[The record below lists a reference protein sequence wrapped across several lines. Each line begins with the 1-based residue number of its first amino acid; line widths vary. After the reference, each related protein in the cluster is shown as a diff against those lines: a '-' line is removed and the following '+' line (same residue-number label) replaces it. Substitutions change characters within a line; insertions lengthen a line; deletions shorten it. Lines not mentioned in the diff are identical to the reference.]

1 MDTIKSVAG
10 AFWKGW
16 TRHSILQ
23 RASALAY
30 AALFSMAPILLVLTA
45 VAATFLG
52 ADSARGELY
61 ARIADVA
68 GPGAAHQAL
77 HLVDAT
83 NRHSGW
89 MAIAI
94 GFVLALAG
102 GIAIVLQLEAAM
114 DAIWD
119 EPQRTVGGIGAA
131 IRQRLIA
138 GLALVVII
146 AGFLV
151 LAAADTALSRM
162 HVLTG
167 APAHALAILGALA
180 CVFAFFAA
188 VYRTVPQRRP
198 DWPHVA
204 MAALVTTLL
213 VAIGQIGFALYLHY
227 VNFASAYGQA
237 GSVVVLLVWLYYSC
251 AAALTGAE
259 LARSIA
265 VRAGKALGKG

>member
-1 MDTIKSVAG
+1 MKTFASFAG

-16 TRHSILQ
+16 SQHNILQ

-52 ADSARGELY
+52 ADSARNEVF

-68 GPGAAHQAL
+68 GSGAAKQAL
-77 HLVDAT
+77 QLVDAT

-89 MAIAI
+89 PAIAI

-102 GIAIVLQLEAAM
+102 GIAIVLQFEAAL

-119 EPQRTVGGIGAA
+119 APTRTGSGIWAA
-131 IRQRLIA
+131 VRQRLIA

-146 AGFLV
+146 TGFLV
-151 LAAADTALSRM
+151 LAAADAALSRM
-162 HVLTG
+162 HMLTG
-167 APAHALAILGALA
+167 GTAHALAILGALA

-188 VYRTVPQRRP
+188 VYRTMPQRRP
-198 DWPHVA
+198 DWRHVA
-204 MAALVTTLL
+204 MASLVTTVL
-213 VAIGQIGFALYLHY
+213 VAIGQIGFAIYLHF

-259 LARSIA
+259 LARTIA
-265 VRAGKALGKG
+265 VRAGGPLGTV